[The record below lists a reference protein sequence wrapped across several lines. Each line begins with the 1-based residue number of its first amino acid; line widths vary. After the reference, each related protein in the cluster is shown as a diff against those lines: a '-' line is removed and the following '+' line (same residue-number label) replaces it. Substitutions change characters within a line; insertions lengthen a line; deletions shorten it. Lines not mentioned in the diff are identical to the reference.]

1 MKTLTFR
8 AGPAVAL
15 ILLTAFTCAQG
26 EAHYTWNITLT
37 AYSGS
42 ETHWKS
48 PTPVSSVYAR
58 YYSRLDMDTSV
69 DVQFFGQWMN
79 VSQRSDRTYGEMPG
93 PIPPGGVELFSQHVA
108 YTDAQYQITVE
119 ADIRAGVDG
128 SGYFHVDVVNFTS
141 TQPLRIRLYG
151 KSKIKATDTVY
162 GDLDLSGA
170 LGRPDATLYARVLA
184 GRTVLPDD
192 GLPKADLDADGRITL
207 NDQFQALLFADGL
220 ILTAHTGWDF

>member
-1 MKTLTFR
+1 MRTLTR
-8 AGPAVAL
+8 LAGLAVAP
-15 ILLTAFTCAQG
+15 ILLSAFAFSQA
-26 EAHYTWNITLT
+26 EQHYTWNITLT

-42 ETHWKS
+42 ETHWTS
-48 PTPVSSVYAR
+48 PTPVSTAFAR
-58 YYSRLDMDTSV
+58 YYSRLLMDTSV

-79 VSQRSDRTYGEMPG
+79 VSQRSDLAWGEMPG
-93 PIPPGGVELFSQHVA
+93 PIPPGGVELFSQHIA
-108 YTDAQYQITVE
+108 YTDPQYQITVE

-128 SGYFHVDVVNFTS
+128 SGYFRVDVVNFTS

-162 GDLDLSGA
+162 GDLDGSGA
-170 LGRPDATLYARVLA
+170 LDRPDATLYARILA
-184 GRTVLPDD
+184 GRTVLADAD
-192 GLPKADLDADGRITL
+192 LPQADLDADGRISL